1 MRRIPWLSTTLSL
14 SSAIALFAGSAVAA
28 TPATIRPTITS
39 AIPLPNSDDD
49 IAQITS
55 AGSSWVIIGNVEKQT
70 IPASPLLP
78 IEPSLG
84 GSDGYLALLDS
95 SLHLVWS
102 HRFGT
107 PNDDIATAVVRDST
121 GVIWGVGVTTK
132 PAEPNPTATLAPSS
146 PPISTPAPTV
156 NPDGVLP
163 VTAPAAPAIADQL
176 LVSAWSS
183 DGSLLHQY
191 LQPVAVG
198 VSLLPTSVLAD
209 KYGIYVVGTA
219 VDANAATSRG
229 FYLHVDRD
237 GTFGSVRWLGSE
249 DVKLSSAVLLSRG
262 SLVVAG
268 SIAENLKGRPAIGL
282 ADAYLAIL
290 NPATGAVL
298 RTVRTG
304 KKGATASWESVTAD
318 RAGNIFVVGSS
329 QIGRKSEAVATA
341 FNAAGGI
348 RFSRTFASPLGSQ
361 LALAPPKGAFAAIA
375 LTNSGKRGTESYL
388 LPLSTG
394 GVPLAPVRIA
404 YRGGSGLLAGA
415 DGAGH
420 LLATGTGTGV
430 TLAWFSARV
439 GK

>member
-1 MRRIPWLSTTLSL
+1 MRRIPWAGTTLSL
-14 SSAIALFAGSAVAA
+14 LGAIALLSGSAVAA

-39 AIPLPNSDDD
+39 AIPLPNADDD
-49 IAQITS
+49 ITQITS
-55 AGSSWVIIGNVEKQT
+55 SGSSWVIIGNVEKQT

-132 PAEPNPTATLAPSS
+132 PAEPSPATLAPSS
-146 PPISTPAPTV
+146 PPMSTPVPTV

-163 VTAPAAPAIADQL
+163 VTAPAGPAVADQL
-176 LVSAWSS
+176 LISAWSS
-183 DGSLLHQY
+183 DGLLLNQY

-198 VSLLPTSVLAD
+198 VSLFPTSVLAD

-229 FYLHVDRD
+229 FYLHVNRD
-237 GTFGSVRWLGSE
+237 GTFGGVRWLGIK

-268 SIAENLKGRPAIGL
+268 SIAETPKGRAIGS

-290 NPATGAVL
+290 NPGTGAVL

-318 RAGNIFVVGSS
+318 RAGNIFAVGSS
-329 QIGRKSEAVATA
+329 QIGGKSEAVATS

-361 LALAPPKGAFAAIA
+361 LALTPPKGAFAAIA
-375 LTNSGKRGTESYL
+375 LTNSGKRGIESYL
-388 LPLSTG
+388 LPLSAG

-404 YRGGSGLLAGA
+404 YRGGSGLLVGA

-420 LLATGTGTGV
+420 LLATGSGTGV